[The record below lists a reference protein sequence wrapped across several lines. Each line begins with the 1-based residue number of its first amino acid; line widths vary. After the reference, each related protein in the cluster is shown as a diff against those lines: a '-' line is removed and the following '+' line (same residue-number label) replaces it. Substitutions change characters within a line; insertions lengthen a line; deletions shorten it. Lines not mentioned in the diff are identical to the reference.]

1 MWVLPHKSEEVGVPS
16 DKLHKSIGPNSTNV
30 SMVPNRCLTQH
41 QVLLP
46 TQFRSGRER
55 VSHEISAYTAVL
67 LSLLYLGSSLPF
79 RIYKC
84 ALEIAQGREL
94 WSCVGQPAP
103 GSCEERPEPVGW
115 PSLPLKLH
123 HPWLW
128 SLLKDPHRLAL

>member
-30 SMVPNRCLTQH
+30 SMVPNRSLTQH

-46 TQFRSGRER
+46 TQFRSGCER
-55 VSHEISAYTAVL
+55 VSHEISAYTAFL

-84 ALEIAQGREL
+84 ALEIAQG
-94 WSCVGQPAP
+94 
-103 GSCEERPEPVGW
+103 
-115 PSLPLKLH
+115 
-123 HPWLW
+123 
-128 SLLKDPHRLAL
+128 